1 MNFKNFLQK
10 KFLMVLLFFIF
21 FAFSCEKENEKQVKY
36 LITDSASDYEVS
48 FRNENG
54 KLVDK
59 SVSVESEEDEWFYEF
74 TGKKGQIL
82 YVSAIY
88 KNIESGINVKILID
102 GKVYKEAQSLYDT
115 LSYVVVSGT
124 IPY

>member
-1 MNFKNFLQK
+1 MNFKNLNQK

-21 FAFSCEKENEKQVKY
+21 IAFSCEKENEKQIKY
-36 LITDSASDYEVS
+36 LITDSASDYEIS

-54 KLVDK
+54 NLVDK

-124 IPY
+124 IPC

>member
-1 MNFKNFLQK
+1 MKHLNKLIPI
-10 KFLMVLLFFIF
+10 LLLVLIIMV
-21 FAFSCEKENEKQVKY
+21 SCEKENEKQVKY
-36 LITDSASDYEVS
+36 LITDSVSNYEVS
-48 FRNENG
+48 YQDENG
-54 KLVDK
+54 DLINK
-59 SVSVESEEDEWFYEF
+59 SVSVESKEDKWIYEF
-74 TGKKGQIL
+74 TGKEGQIV

-88 KNIESGINVKILID
+88 KDINSGIDVKILID

>member
-1 MNFKNFLQK
+1 MRHLEK
-10 KFLMVLLFFIF
+10 KFISIFILLLFFMV
-21 FAFSCEKENEKQVKY
+21 SCEKENKKQVKY
-36 LITDSASDYEVS
+36 LITDSVSDYEVS
-48 FRNENG
+48 YRDKNG
-54 KLVDK
+54 DQINK
-59 SVSVESEEDEWFYEF
+59 SVSVESKEDKWIYEF
-74 TGKKGQIL
+74 SGEEGQIV

-88 KNIESGINVKILID
+88 KDINSGIDVKILID